1 MLKLLNNQDF
11 TFCKSL
17 LPRLD
22 KDHFSIYLNSS
33 LGYLL
38 YDESNNK
45 IGLLFYTVLWERF
58 PFIEHIIIKDNYQHK
73 GYGTKAILE
82 FENLMKDKN
91 YKVILLS
98 TQVDEKAQFLYRK
111 LGYIDCGRLVL
122 ENTPYDQP
130 LELFM
135 KKNLA

>member
-38 YDESNNK
+38 HDESNNK
-45 IGLLFYTVLWERF
+45 IGLLFYTVLWEKF

-98 TQVDEKAQFLYRK
+98 T
-111 LGYIDCGRLVL
+111 
-122 ENTPYDQP
+122 
-130 LELFM
+130 
-135 KKNLA
+135 

>member
-22 KDHFSIYLNSS
+22 KDHFLIYLNSS

-111 LGYIDCGRLVL
+111 LGYIDCGGLVL

-135 KKNLA
+135 KKKID